1 MKTGSLEVRTGVP
14 IVRVPLE
21 IGKAVLFCI
30 AFQNTLLRRDLSRV
44 LSAKC
49 NRFAYTY
56 NKQGFLCKFSLL
68 TLLMIATEP
77 IPVPEELRQVQAHQG
92 GLVKLY
98 QVKSA
103 VDTARR
109 QQEQPHT
116 QRRDMDMEW

>member
-1 MKTGSLEVRTGVP
+1 M
-14 IVRVPLE
+14 
-21 IGKAVLFCI
+21 
-30 AFQNTLLRRDLSRV
+30 RRDLSRV

-77 IPVPEELRQVQAHQG
+77 IPVPEELRQVKPIRED
-92 GLVKLY
+92 LMKLY
-98 QVKSA
+98 QAKSA

-109 QQEQPHT
+109 QQEQTHT
-116 QRRDMDMEW
+116 QRRDRDMER